1 MKTRYF
7 ALTMGLVLALAGN
20 AAAQS
25 PAPQDDEGANAKAS
39 GGKPAASSLVKQ
51 IKIENIRPYDQ
62 RGINVFES
70 PKAAVSMFSGF
81 KFDFGAAFTQQFQ
94 SLSHENTAAVVNKV
108 DAAGKTYNS
117 NQLME
122 IGNGFN
128 NAVANA
134 YADVQ
139 LAPGIR
145 VALTAY
151 LSSRHHQ
158 ETWVKDGYIQ
168 IDASPIDVAPLH
180 ELMKYVTLKVGH
192 FEVNYGDA
200 HFRRSDNGNA
210 LYNPFIGNTLM
221 DPFTTEI
228 GAEAYVRKG
237 PFLAMLGTTA
247 GESSGKV
254 TTPDQRSM
262 TLIAKVGF
270 DKQFNDLVR
279 VRLTGS
285 RYQTDKSTSAVLYQ
299 GDRAGSRYY
308 MVMENVIATTTA
320 QYWSGNLNPGFKNQ
334 LQATMI
340 NPFVKIGDAELF
352 GTIEFAKGKE
362 TAEPEKREASQIAV
376 DGVYRLLDDR
386 LFVGARYNTAK
397 AELKGY
403 TDEVSIDRT
412 QFGGGWFITPSLVM
426 KAEYVTQ
433 KYNDFPA
440 TDIRNGGKFNGLV
453 VEGVVS
459 F

>member
-1 MKTRYF
+1 MKARYLRL
-7 ALTMGLVLALAGN
+7 AAMVIGLAVTSDARAQEIEGDSMKPGAT
-20 AAAQS
+20 AAA
-25 PAPQDDEGANAKAS
+25 AS
-39 GGKPAASSLVKQ
+39 TMKQ
-51 IKIENIRPYDQ
+51 IKIQNIRPYDS
-62 RGINVFES
+62 RGINVFEA
-70 PKAAVSMFSGF
+70 PKQKAADFIGF

-94 SLSHENTAAVVNKV
+94 NLAHENTAAIVNKT
-108 DAAGKTYNS
+108 DATGKSYNA
-117 NQLME
+117 NGLMQ
-122 IGNGFN
+122 IGAGFN

-134 YADVQ
+134 YVDVQ

-145 VALTAY
+145 VALTSY

-168 IDASPIDVAPLH
+168 IDASPIKVAAL
-180 ELMKYVTLKVGH
+180 EKVMEYVTLKVGH

-210 LYNPFIGNTLM
+210 LYNPFVGNTLM
-221 DPFTTEI
+221 DGFTTEI

-237 PFLAMLGTTA
+237 AFLAMVGTTA

-262 TLIAKVGF
+262 SLVAKVGV
-270 DKQFNDLVR
+270 DKQISELVR
-279 VRLTGS
+279 VRLTAS

-308 MVMENVIATTTA
+308 MVMENVIATTKD
-320 QYWSGNLNPGFKNQ
+320 QFWSGNLNPGFKNQ

-340 NPFVKIGDAELF
+340 NPFIKIGDAEFF
-352 GTIEFAKGKE
+352 GIYETSNGKE
-362 TAEPEKREASQIAV
+362 TAETERRDASQISV
-376 DGVYRLLDDR
+376 DGVYRLFDDR
-386 LFVGARYNTAK
+386 LYAGARWNTAK

-403 TDEVSIDRT
+403 AQEVSIDRT
-412 QFGGGWFITPSLVM
+412 QFGAGWFLTPSLLM
-426 KAEYVTQ
+426 KAEYVSQ
-433 KYNDFPA
+433 KYNDFPT
-440 TDIRNGGKFNGLV
+440 TDIRNGGKFSGLV